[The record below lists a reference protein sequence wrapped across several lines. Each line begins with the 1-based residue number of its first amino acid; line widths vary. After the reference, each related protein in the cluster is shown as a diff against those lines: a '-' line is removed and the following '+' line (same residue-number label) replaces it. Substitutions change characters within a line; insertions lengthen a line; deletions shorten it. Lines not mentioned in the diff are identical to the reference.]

1 MCSGVVAFQVQLQTT
16 TRCRLLHAGSGLGI
30 RPDFRLHSRVWL
42 GGIRVHFRCYDMC
55 LTLEKGPY
63 LPGNKI
69 RDVYVVA
76 RCCHSNYVFTH
87 FESAHAQRRVFAIM
101 PLPVGLALA
110 TSLGPTPSV
119 NYRRTT
125 LQAMR
130 MLFMIVGVLAVL
142 WAPYTIVKIIDLQT
156 GGNVPFALLR
166 TCAWISLLSSAVN
179 PIIFLNNKK
188 YSSRFKAL
196 LCSCT
201 PARGHSNRVWP
212 AEGNTA
218 TQHTLST
225 AVPSFADFPSTSGL
239 FTPRLKKKNTSFIGS
254 NLNTLEI
261 PPLKSAASVPIIKF
275 NPPIVTITPSTPVHE
290 GKGKVSA
297 KSPAKTV
304 DAIIGL
310 NVKAEIPTTP
320 VHSMKYTKKDPLGDI
335 EHLYDIKFF

>member
-1 MCSGVVAFQVQLQTT
+1 MSLPLKYSYRLPPGVACFMLVLVWVFALIFASIPVFGWGEYEYISAAMTCVLHWRKDPIYLVARYVTCML
-16 TRCRLLHAGSGLGI
+16 
-30 RPDFRLHSRVWL
+30 
-42 GGIRVHFRCYDMC
+42 
-55 LTLEKGPY
+55 
-63 LPGNKI
+63 LPGAVIATMFLLILK
-69 RDVYVVA
+69 A
-76 RCCHSNYVFTH
+76 
-87 FESAHAQRRVFAIM
+87 AHAQRRVFAIM

-119 NYRRTT
+119 KYRRTT

-130 MLFMIVGVLAVL
+130 MLFMIVGVLAIL

-188 YSSRFKAL
+188 YNSRFKAL

-201 PARGHSNRVWP
+201 PARGHGNRVWP

-239 FTPRLKKKNTSFIGS
+239 FTPRLRKKSTSFIGS

-275 NPPIVTITPSTPVHE
+275 NHPIVTITPSTPVHE

-304 DAIIGL
+304 DAITGL